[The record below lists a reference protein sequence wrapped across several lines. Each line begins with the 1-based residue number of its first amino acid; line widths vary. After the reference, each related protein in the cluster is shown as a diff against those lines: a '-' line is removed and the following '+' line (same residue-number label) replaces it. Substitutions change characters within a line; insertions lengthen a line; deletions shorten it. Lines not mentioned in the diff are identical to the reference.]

1 MAKAKAK
8 KTCAWPGCDR
18 DISDRGARAVR
29 CKEHAAEW
37 TRNRSR
43 RAAGSEG
50 REVNGDATAWRAE
63 MTQSTRV
70 DSVSETA
77 LLELPLGALAPSG
90 SRAQASRR
98 GRFEAEGIAELAA
111 SIRSVGIV
119 EPLVVRDER
128 AGIGFE
134 IVAGERRWLAAK
146 EAGLETVPCIVR
158 QWDDERAAVAQLVEN
173 LQRVDVDALAEAEG
187 YGTLVRQH
195 GWEPARVAKEIGR
208 SKSHVYGRLQLL
220 DLAKGCRQALA
231 DGEITVTVGRTL
243 CRVPESLQDDA
254 LKALR
259 EEQDNYTDP
268 LTTREIE
275 DVIDWNFR
283 RRIEGEPE
291 DVGFDPQAKLAAL
304 AFGGEMPAV
313 DSPLRACTGC
323 EWNTSHNRAL
333 GGRKGMCAHPACHA
347 HKQYQHADAL
357 ASAFE
362 GEVVLATAKNQFATT
377 TNTTPNRAKYVSD
390 GWEIESLRRR
400 AKRPLPDA
408 LFVCKD
414 PARQGPRAF
423 KVLLRGEAEA
433 ALPEERGEQDWKRE
447 KRKAEEAVARVAD
460 LTRPLFEGE
469 PTAEQEAALL
479 RFVVQEFRLRA
490 WSSTM
495 TRVGQKWKGA
505 KSPDVPLASLCPDDA
520 ALRRFMLDLAL
531 AQAFDSQHRDG
542 AEAFAEACGLPAAKK
557 PAA

>member
-1 MAKAKAK
+1 MAKA

-18 DISDRGARAVR
+18 DISDRGPRAVR

-50 REVNGDATAWRAE
+50 REVNGDATAWREAAT
-63 MTQSTRV
+63 TQSTRV

-77 LLELPLGALAPSG
+77 LVVNDLPLAALAPSG
-90 SRAQASRR
+90 SRAQAVRR

-119 EPLVVRDER
+119 QPLVVRVER

-146 EAGLETVPCIVR
+146 EAGLERVPCIVR
-158 QWDDERAAVAQLVEN
+158 HWDDERAAVAQLVEN
-173 LQRVDVDALAEAEG
+173 LQRADLEALAEAQG
-187 YGTLVRQH
+187 YGTLRQA
-195 GWEPARVAKEIGR
+195 GWDAPRIAKEVGR

-220 DLAKGCRQALA
+220 GLAEGCRTALA
-231 DGEITVTVGRTL
+231 NGEINATTARTL
-243 CRVPESLQDDA
+243 CRVPASLQDDA
-254 LKALR
+254 LTALR
-259 EEQDNYTDP
+259 EEQDNYTTA

-283 RRIEGEPE
+283 RRIDDEPE
-291 DVGFDPQAKLAAL
+291 EVGFDPQDAKLVAL
-304 AFGGEMPAV
+304 AFGGELPAV
-313 DSPLRACTGC
+313 DAPLRACTAC

-347 HKQYQHADAL
+347 HKQQQHADAM

-362 GEVVLATAKNQFATT
+362 GEVVLATAKKQFATT
-377 TNTTPNRAKYVSD
+377 TNTTPNRAMFVSD

-400 AKRPLPDA
+400 AKRPLPDV

-423 KVLLRGEAEA
+423 KVLRRKEAEA
-433 ALPEERGEQDWKRE
+433 ALPKSRAATEDQWER
-447 KRKAEEAVARVAD
+447 KRKAARQAVARVAE
-460 LTRPLFEGE
+460 LARPLFEGE
-469 PTAEQEAALL
+469 PTAEQERALL
-479 RFVVQEFRLRA
+479 RFVAQEFRRRA
-490 WSSTM
+490 WSSTL
-495 TRVGQKWKGA
+495 TEVGKRWEGA
-505 KSPDVPLASLCPDDA
+505 KDVPLDSLCPDDA

-531 AQAFDSQHRDG
+531 THAFDSADRDG
-542 AEAFAEACGLPAAKK
+542 AQAFAEACGLAA
-557 PAA
+557 